1 MDYSKLRGRI
11 VEKYGTLKA
20 FFSKLSISSVQAS
33 NKITGKAGFSQKDI
47 IEWCVL
53 LDIGMEDIGSYFYAT
68 KV

>member
-11 VEKYGTLKA
+11 VEKYGTLKN

-33 NKITGKAGFSQKDI
+33 NKINGKAGFSQKDI
-47 IEWCVL
+47 IEWSAL
-53 LDIGMEDIGSYFYAT
+53 LDISMSDVGSYFYAQ